1 MARIYKYGGVG
12 LALPHR
18 NGGRQDGVEERLVD
32 RLPLENICEAGLSK
46 RLHPGAD
53 LLSETEKGR
62 GHRVDIT

>member
-46 RLHPGAD
+46 LLHPGAD